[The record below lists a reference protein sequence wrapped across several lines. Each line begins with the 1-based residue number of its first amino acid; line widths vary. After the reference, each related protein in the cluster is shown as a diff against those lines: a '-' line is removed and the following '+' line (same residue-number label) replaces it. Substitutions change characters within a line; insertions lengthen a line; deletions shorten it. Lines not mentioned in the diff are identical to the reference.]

1 MALSSDAFREK
12 LIQKILAAAT
22 QDEVK
27 RFINAAIK
35 GLGQQN
41 TDRQIIQQFA
51 EKAADVLTLYS
62 PFDTSVL
69 EWGNIKRAKVILYR
83 ISISMKQPV
92 H

>member
-51 EKAADVLTLYS
+51 EKAADDLTLYS

-69 EWGNIKRAKVILYR
+69 EWSNIKRAKVILYH
-83 ISISMKQPV
+83 ISIMMKQPV